1 LVLERKRLEEQPQVR
16 EGAKFVP
23 IHARRA
29 EPAATLRRT
38 VHMHLPALAAAN
50 VRFGSSD
57 GGHVPRR
64 TLVANRSRLAEDV
77 IVGCRRAVPEPER
90 VNVSA
95 TIPGTSIECLLPGAN
110 SPAQFLNR

>member
-1 LVLERKRLEEQPQVR
+1 MVLERKPLEEQPQVR
-16 EGAKFVP
+16 EAAKFVP

-29 EPAATLRRT
+29 EPAATLQRAL
-38 VHMHLPALAAAN
+38 HMHRRHLRPPTC
-50 VRFGSSD
+50 GS
-57 GGHVPRR
+57 GHLMGATSHDARSSP
-64 TLVANRSRLAEDV
+64 TGADWPKMSSSVATARL
-77 IVGCRRAVPEPER
+77 PEPER